1 MGIHRRYSAPLL
13 AFLLSGTALATE
25 RVAVDPYI
33 KAGPGYSAA
42 NGSLTGYVPTKP
54 NADLLLEAERKGWL
68 GSGSAKTPV
77 TVKPKVTIPVG
88 GLASKLKSGLKTNVG
103 QLVLGAAVSGAVAG
117 VGWVMSDDNTKIQK
131 KKNSSPADMTGN
143 YNWVFRSS
151 GGYPYYN
158 QVFKG
163 ASPGG
168 LCAEGT
174 KYWIDYN
181 KGTPATI
188 LSVDKISDTSYACKV
203 SFTSGGLVY
212 KPTWVMT
219 RQGTGCTAPAVYDS
233 ATSSCVITSLVPIS
247 DADYDLLDPWVAQ
260 QSAAWLKGL
269 LSEVCGGT
277 YGGVNP
283 QACYDGLQK
292 QSAAIIS
299 GPTSVQG
306 PQTTST
312 GTYTRADGTT
322 GTTSSTTNT
331 TYNITYGDRFYDY
344 TTVTTTTNMK
354 DGQITDSNTTTDTG
368 TPQETPPEDKPEEEE
383 QDYVVTDSELPKVD
397 PFYEQQYPDGLQG
410 VWDGKQAEFQDS
422 AFVSFLHSFVP
433 SFSGSCPAFS
443 LSFAIAAW
451 ANYGT
456 IQFSSICYALDLV
469 KVVILVSALFLCR
482 ALIFGG

>member
-1 MGIHRRYSAPLL
+1 MGIHRRYSAALL
-13 AFLLSGTALATE
+13 TFLLSGAALATE

-33 KAGPGYSAA
+33 KAGPGYTAA
-42 NGSLTGYVPTKP
+42 TGSVTGYVPTKS
-54 NADLLLEAERKGWL
+54 NADLLLEAERKGWM
-68 GSGSAKTPV
+68 GSGAAKTPV
-77 TVKPKVTIPVG
+77 TVKPKVTVPVG
-88 GLASKLKSGLKTNVG
+88 GLTSRLKAGLKTNAG
-103 QLVLGAAVSGAVAG
+103 QLVLGAAVSGAVAA

-131 KKNSSPADMTGN
+131 K
-143 YNWVFRSS
+143 
-151 GGYPYYN
+151 
-158 QVFKG
+158 
-163 ASPGG
+163 
-168 LCAEGT
+168 
-174 KYWIDYN
+174 
-181 KGTPATI
+181 
-188 LSVDKISDTSYACKV
+188 VDKTPDGKDVTTGQTLDPQRVCLLLPASQTLGKSVVTTYQGI
-203 SFTSGGLVY
+203 
-212 KPTWVMT
+212 TWIVMT
-219 RQGTGCTAPAVYDS
+219 VKGPLANLPSDYRNSTNYCTDTNRGYVNENGSWPVSGAKLYKVGDVVSVKTDLTDS
-233 ATSSCVITSLVPIS
+233 DFSV
-247 DADYDLLDPWVAQ
+247 LDPWIAS
-260 QSAAWLKGL
+260 QSATWLKGL

-292 QSAAIIS
+292 QSASIIS

-331 TYNITYGDRFYDY
+331 TYNITYGDQFYDY

-354 DGQITDSNTTTDTG
+354 DGQVTDTNTTTDAG
-368 TPQETPPEDKPEEEE
+368 TPQETPPEDKPEEEKE
-383 QDYVVTDSELPKVD
+383 QDYVVTDSALPKVD

-443 LSFAIAAW
+443 LPFAIASW